1 MIHEESVVLHEMT
14 VSNLVIRLALDVT
27 EEVMGEN
34 GLKALLNY
42 GDLMYLLENKPDYSL
57 ERNCTDDQYGA
68 FDQFIRWSGLEEV
81 RTIETKCMAKG
92 DDTCRYEIL
101 PLE

>member
-1 MIHEESVVLHEMT
+1 MIHEESVVLHETT
-14 VSNLVIRLALDVT
+14 VSNLAIRLALDAI

-34 GLKALLNY
+34 GLKAFHNY

-57 ERNCTDDQYGA
+57 DKNYTEDQYEV
-68 FDQFIRWSGLEEV
+68 FDQFIRWAGLEEV
-81 RTIETKCMAKG
+81 RAIETKCMAKG